1 MDPNTS
7 PPCPGTI
14 TVRRNPPRR
23 ARATPKMTPKS
34 FDLPEISSFPNDD
47 VLPAQTQQNPS
58 TSPENENLKVFLR
71 IRPLSSSPIQAP
83 RVIGKSAWPKN
94 PAKKNVPVAGAK
106 VSKSKNS
113 TACITVNDSQSVT
126 LSTPVSWHE
135 SKRIKSETY
144 GGFSHVFSSDSSQVA
159 MFSPFSV
166 FRHWRFFFFFP
177 FANYS
182 SVMENLVSSV

>member
-1 MDPNTS
+1 MDSNTS

-34 FDLPEISSFPNDD
+34 FDLPEISAFPNDG
-47 VLPAQTQQNPS
+47 VLPAQTPQKPS

-71 IRPLSSSPIQAP
+71 VRPLSSSPIQAP
-83 RVIGKSAWPKN
+83 RVRGKSAWPQN
-94 PAKKNVPVAGAK
+94 PVKKNVPPAGAK
-106 VSKSKNS
+106 ISKSKTSS
-113 TACITVNDSQSVT
+113 TCITVNDSQSVT

-144 GGFSHVFSSDSSQVA
+144 GGFSHVFSSDSTQVV

-166 FRHWRFFFFFP
+166 FRHSRLLFFFSL
-177 FANYS
+177 ANNS
-182 SVMENLVSSV
+182 GVMENLVSSV

>member
-14 TVRRNPPRR
+14 TVRRNPLRR
-23 ARATPKMTPKS
+23 ARATPKMMPKS
-34 FDLPEISSFPNDD
+34 FDLPEISAFPNDD
-47 VLPAQTQQNPS
+47 VLPAQTLQNPS

-71 IRPLSSSPIQAP
+71 IRPLPSSPIQAP
-83 RVIGKSAWPKN
+83 RVRGKSAWPRN
-94 PAKKNVPVAGAK
+94 PAKKNVPAAGAK
-106 VSKSKNS
+106 ISKSKNS
-113 TACITVNDSQSVT
+113 SACITVNDSQSVT
-126 LSTPVSWHE
+126 LSTPVSWQE

-166 FRHWRFFFFFP
+166 FRFFFFFP
-177 FANYS
+177 FANNS